1 MYSRPYL
8 QLVSEIGG
16 AWTICISLTA
26 AGYFLL
32 RHSQKEVDEIFK
44 NGFESVFSGAG

>member
-26 AGYFLL
+26 AGYFLW
-32 RHSQKEVDEIFK
+32 RHSKKEVDEIFK
-44 NGFESVFSGAG
+44 NGFESVFSAA